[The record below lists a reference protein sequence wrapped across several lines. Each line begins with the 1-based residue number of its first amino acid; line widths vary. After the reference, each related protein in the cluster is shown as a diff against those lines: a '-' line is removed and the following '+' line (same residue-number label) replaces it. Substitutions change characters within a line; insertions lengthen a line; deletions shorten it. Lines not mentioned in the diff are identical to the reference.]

1 VKAVSTVDYVVIAL
15 YMALMLGIGF
25 YAARFNR
32 GASDYFK
39 GGNRIPWLVAGLSS
53 FMSGFS
59 AWTFTGAA
67 GLAYQHGLVAIL
79 IYMGNAATFLL
90 GYWVFAVRWRRA
102 RISTVMEYLVE
113 RYDERTRQV
122 FSWSTVFFQ
131 LFTGATMLY
140 GLGLFVS
147 STCNLPLLWTI
158 AGSGA
163 IILAYCVVGGLWA
176 VVITDFLQAVILM
189 PFTIVMLV
197 ASLLRV
203 GGVSGLLA
211 GLPTEIMSPA
221 LPGDFGWLYVGC
233 WTVMVAFG
241 YNTAAMAQRYFS
253 VDDERSA
260 KKVALLCFALFLV
273 GSLIWFVPPLAM
285 RVIYPDLG
293 ALLPNVRNPHEA
305 SYAVAALTLLP
316 NGLVGI
322 MLAAMFSATMSSL
335 SGLFNMHAAVVSKDI
350 YQTLLKKRST
360 EKELL
365 VVGWAATFGVGATMT
380 ALAMGMA
387 ARGSSIFGVML
398 TFNTVM
404 SLAYGPPALLGL
416 ISKRTPSWS
425 GLLTFAVGL
434 VLGLYG
440 AFVAHWTPVQTL
452 VRSVFLI
459 VPLASLAFF
468 ASSFFERDDPA
479 HRARREGLFQ
489 RLATPI
495 DVARELVGNPNPTSE
510 VFRFLSRCTAA
521 VGLASLL
528 LVFEAA
534 PGEKTAVVFYSVTTL
549 LMAAALTRVGRV
561 APVSPVRAA

>member
-1 VKAVSTVDYVVIAL
+1 VKSVNAVDYFVIAL

-67 GLAYQHGLVAIL
+67 GLAYQHGMVAIL
-79 IYMGNAATFLL
+79 LYVGNAATFLL

-140 GLGLFVS
+140 GLGLFVA
-147 STCNLPLLWTI
+147 STCKLPLVWTI

-163 IILAYCVVGGLWA
+163 M
-176 VVITDFLQAVILM
+176 ITDFLQAVILM
-189 PFTIVMLV
+189 PFTFVMLF
-197 ASLLRV
+197 ASLQRV

-211 GLPTEIMSPA
+211 GLPPEIKSLA

-233 WTVMVAFG
+233 WTIMVTFG

-260 KKVALLCFALFLV
+260 KKVALLCFVLFLL
-273 GSLIWFVPPLAM
+273 GAAIWFVPPLAM
-285 RVIYPDLG
+285 RVLYPDLG
-293 ALLPNVRNPHEA
+293 ALLPGVKNPHEA

-350 YQTLLKKRST
+350 YQTLLGKRST

-365 VVGWAATFGVGATMT
+365 VVGWIATFGVGATMT

-387 ARGSSIFGVML
+387 ARGASIFGVML

-434 VLGLYG
+434 ALGLYG

-459 VPLASLAFF
+459 IPLSTLAFF
-468 ASSFFERDDPA
+468 ASALFERDDPA
-479 HRARREGLFQ
+479 HRERREGLFR

-495 DVARELVGNPNPTSE
+495 DVARELGGNPDPTTE
-510 VFRFLSRCTAA
+510 VFRFLSRATAA

-528 LVFEAA
+528 LIFEAP
-534 PGEKTAVVFYSVTTL
+534 PGEKAEVVFYAVTTL
-549 LMAAALTRVGRV
+549 LVAAALTRVGRE
-561 APVSPVRAA
+561 PVVGARAA

>member
-1 VKAVSTVDYVVIAL
+1 VKSVAAVDYAVIAL

-67 GLAYQHGLVAIL
+67 GLAYQHGLIAIL
-79 IYMGNAATFLL
+79 MYVGNAATFLL

-113 RYDERTRQV
+113 RYDERTRQA
-122 FSWSTVFFQ
+122 FSWTTVFFQ
-131 LFTGATMLY
+131 LFTGASMLY
-140 GLGLFVS
+140 GLGLFVA
-147 STCNLPLLWTI
+147 STCRLPLVWTI

-197 ASLLRV
+197 RSLQRV
-203 GGVSGLLA
+203 GGLSGLLA
-211 GLPTEIMSPA
+211 GLPPEVTSLA
-221 LPGDFGWLYVGC
+221 LPGEFGWLYVGC
-233 WTVMVAFG
+233 WTLMVSFG

-260 KKVALLCFALFLV
+260 KKVAMLCFVLFLL
-273 GSLIWFVPPLAM
+273 GALIWFVPPLAM
-285 RVIYPDLG
+285 RVLYPDLKAVWPG
-293 ALLPNVRNPHEA
+293 LANPHEA

-316 NGLVGI
+316 TGLVGI

-350 YQTLLKKRST
+350 YQTLLRKQST

-365 VVGWAATFGVGATMT
+365 VVGWIATFGVGATMT

-387 ARGSSIFGVML
+387 ASGQSIFSVML

-416 ISKRTPSWS
+416 VSKRTPSWS
-425 GLLTFAVGL
+425 GLFSFAVGL
-434 VLGLYG
+434 ALGGYG
-440 AFVAHWTPVQTL
+440 AFVAHWGL
-452 VRSVFLI
+452 VRTVLTVIPPSCAAFY
-459 VPLASLAFF
+459 LAGLFD
-468 ASSFFERDDPA
+468 RDTVA
-479 HRARREGLFQ
+479 QRERREGLFR
-489 RLATPI
+489 RLATPV
-495 DVARELVGNPNPTSE
+495 DVAAELGDSPDRTRV
-510 VFRFLSRCTAA
+510 VFRFLSVATAG

-528 LVFEAA
+528 LVFAAA
-534 PGEKTAVVFYSVTTL
+534 PGERSAVVFYSVVTL
-549 LMAAALTRVGRV
+549 LVAAALTRVGRV
-561 APVSPVRAA
+561 ARTKAGGGS

>member
-1 VKAVSTVDYVVIAL
+1 
-15 YMALMLGIGF
+15 
-25 YAARFNR
+25 
-32 GASDYFK
+32 
-39 GGNRIPWLVAGLSS
+39 
-53 FMSGFS
+53 MSGFS

-79 IYMGNAATFLL
+79 IYLGNAATFLL

-113 RYDERTRQV
+113 RFDERTRQA
-122 FSWSTVFFQ
+122 FSWTTVFFQ
-131 LFTGATMLY
+131 LFTGASMLY
-140 GLGLFVS
+140 GLGLFVA
-147 STCNLPLLWTI
+147 STCRLPLVWTI

-203 GGVSGLLA
+203 GGVSGLLE
-211 GLPTEIMSPA
+211 GLPSEMKSLA
-221 LPGDFGWLYVGC
+221 MPGEFGWLYVGC
-233 WTVMVAFG
+233 WTVMVSFG

-260 KKVALLCFALFLV
+260 KKVAMVCFLLFVLGA
-273 GSLIWFVPPLAM
+273 LIWFVPPLAM
-285 RVIYPDLG
+285 RVVYPDLKG
-293 ALLPNVRNPHEA
+293 LWPGLANPHEA

-350 YQTLLKKRST
+350 YQTLLRKRSS

-365 VVGWAATFGVGATMT
+365 VVGWVATFGVGATMT

-387 ARGSSIFGVML
+387 ARGASIFQVML

-416 ISKRTPSWS
+416 VSKRTPSWS
-425 GLLTFAVGL
+425 GLLSFAVGL
-434 VLGLYG
+434 VLGSYG
-440 AFVAHWTPVQTL
+440 AFVAQWGL
-452 VRSVFLI
+452 VRTVLTVI
-459 VPLASLAFF
+459 PLSCAAFF
-468 ASSFFERDDPA
+468 LSAAFEGDDPA
-479 HRARREGLFQ
+479 HRERREGLFR
-489 RLATPI
+489 RLATPV
-495 DVARELVGNPNPTSE
+495 DVQRELGDSPDPTE
-510 VFRFLSRCTAA
+510 RVFRFLSRATAG
-521 VGLASLL
+521 VGALSLL
-528 LVFEAA
+528 LVFEAG
-534 PGEKTAVVFYSVTTL
+534 PGEKAVVVFYAVLTL
-549 LMAAALTRVGRV
+549 LIAAALTQVGR
-561 APVSPVRAA
+561 ARRAWRGGRA